1 MFFLRC
7 FVILSILI
15 CFVSCAHSEKK
26 PQHKVIHRQVK
37 VKTKPPTK
45 KENKLSPEELK
56 ALDEADLWVPEDKAS
71 H

>member
-7 FVILSILI
+7 FIFFSILL
-15 CFVSCAHSEKK
+15 CFVSCAHTEKK

-37 VKTKPPTK
+37 IKTKPKK
-45 KENKLSPEELK
+45 KENKLTEEELK
-56 ALDEADLWVPEDKAS
+56 ALEEADLWVPEDKSS